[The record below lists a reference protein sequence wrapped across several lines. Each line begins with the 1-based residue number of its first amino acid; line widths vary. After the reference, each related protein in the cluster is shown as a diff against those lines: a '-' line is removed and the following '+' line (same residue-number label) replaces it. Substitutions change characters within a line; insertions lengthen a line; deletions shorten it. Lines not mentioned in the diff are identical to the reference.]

1 MQISSKTPS
10 QRAWPKR
17 NGEPWP
23 PPTNSSAGSPGKS
36 MKISKSEMKLRMPPD
51 PLLGHGSSPFCRVL
65 SGPKPAPET
74 KVKHDTRD
82 RWDIASFMRCHE
94 ISLSSHRCHRVFRSP
109 GSRGV
114 AVACVSSQG
123 HFGSVLQWNR
133 DALSVATSTIKVWLK
148 LNTICICIFS
158 QHVYMQ
164 YPTLLYNNRNFTL
177 AVVGVL
183 WNFVLYNPTVVCTVY
198 IGSMS
203 LSLSVAVA
211 LTATSSV
218 LMQTIHAAWMRHLNI
233 SAQPLPS
240 TSSGSHTR
248 GELPTCSG
256 ICQKFQDF

>member
-1 MQISSKTPS
+1 
-10 QRAWPKR
+10 
-17 NGEPWP
+17 
-23 PPTNSSAGSPGKS
+23 
-36 MKISKSEMKLRMPPD
+36 MKLRMPPD

-158 QHVYMQ
+158 QHVYMH
-164 YPTLLYNNRNFTL
+164 YPTLLYNYRKFTL

-218 LMQTIHAAWMRHLNI
+218 LMQTIHAACMRHLNI

-240 TSSGSHTR
+240 TSSGSHTP

-256 ICQKFQDF
+256 ICQKEFQDF